1 MPISASIFVRC
12 LALFVA
18 VLGASGCTYKP
29 GYEDSPVARSFA
41 WFSYLNADD
50 IRSQCSGSG
59 PDRYRIVYNG
69 NTDEQVRTYDITADS
84 GGGGDLKVQVTGVA
98 DWAAGV
104 PIDDLLSPWRGRIER
119 RQLSAD
125 QLQAIRSALRAS
137 GFSTPPPDG
146 TILRSWSF
154 YWLAAACEGGRFT
167 FNGWGYPSDRFA
179 RATLAGPL
187 MAVDPTGIAF
197 NPPRDDTR
205 PDQDDRRRQRY
216 YQLVITSEGIRDNF
230 TPF

>member
-1 MPISASIFVRC
+1 MPISVSIVVRR
-12 LALFVA
+12 LALFAA
-18 VLGASGCTYKP
+18 VLGASGCTYKA
-29 GYEDSPVARSFA
+29 GYEGNPISRSFA

-69 NTDEQVRTYDITADS
+69 NTDEQVRTYDITAAAS
-84 GGGGDLKVQVTGVA
+84 GGNLKVQVTGVA

-125 QLQAIRSALRAS
+125 QMQAVRSALRAS
-137 GFSTPPPDG
+137 GFYTPPPRG

-154 YWLAAACEGGRFT
+154 YWLAASCEAGKFT

-179 RATLAGPL
+179 RVTLAGPL
-187 MAVDPTGIAF
+187 MNVDPTGIAF

-216 YQLVITSEGIRDNF
+216 YQLVITHEGIRDNF